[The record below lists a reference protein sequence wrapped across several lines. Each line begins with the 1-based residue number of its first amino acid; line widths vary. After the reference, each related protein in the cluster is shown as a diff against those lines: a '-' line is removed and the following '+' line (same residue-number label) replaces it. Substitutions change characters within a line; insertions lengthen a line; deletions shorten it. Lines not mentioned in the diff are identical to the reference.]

1 MEKKYT
7 LQIDMKNTGEDWY
20 FDIRQPD
27 GQNLS
32 VNDTASFLVT
42 AVSICVRNSENPK
55 ELISSLVD
63 QMNNEFSKIHIVEQS

>member
-55 ELISSLVD
+55 ELIISLVD
-63 QMNNEFSKIHIVEQS
+63 QMNNELSKIHIDE

>member
-1 MEKKYT
+1 MEKKDT
-7 LQIDMKNTGEDWY
+7 LQIDMKNTVEDWY

-63 QMNNEFSKIHIVEQS
+63 QMNNEFSKIHIDEQS